1 MAVARFVITSN
12 VTVPQGTFTSGG
24 TPDGTGSWA
33 GPAGAWAE
41 GFPVTFLRGQVIEI
55 DTATT
60 AGAALQAAIGAGN
73 LRAYTDGDAVG
84 HAALG
89 N

>member
-1 MAVARFVITSN
+1 MAITRLVLTAT
-12 VTVPQGTFTSGG
+12 VTVPAGTATPVSGSSG
-24 TPDGTGSWA
+24 LVSWA

-41 GFPVTFLRGQVIEI
+41 GFPVTFLKGTVIEM
-55 DTATT
+55 DPATT

-73 LRAYTDGDAVG
+73 LRAYADADAVG
-84 HAALG
+84 HQALA

>member
-1 MAVARFVITSN
+1 M
-12 VTVPQGTFTSGG
+12 TF
-24 TPDGTGSWA
+24 A
-33 GPAGAWAE
+33 
-41 GFPVTFLRGQVIEI
+41 RGQVIEL

-60 AGAALQAAIGAGN
+60 AGAALQAAIGAAN
-73 LRAYTDGDAVG
+73 LRAYVQAQDDVG

>member
-1 MAVARFVITSN
+1 M
-12 VTVPQGTFTSGG
+12 
-24 TPDGTGSWA
+24 
-33 GPAGAWAE
+33 
-41 GFPVTFLRGQVIEI
+41 

-73 LRAYTDGDAVG
+73 LRTYVQGTDDVG
-84 HAALG
+84 HSGLS

>member
-1 MAVARFVITSN
+1 VLTAT
-12 VTVPQGTFTSGG
+12 VTVPQGTFT
-24 TPDGTGSWA
+24 PDSTTYGTGSWS

-41 GFPVTFLRGQVIEI
+41 GFPVTFGEGQVIEI

-73 LRAYTDGDAVG
+73 LRAYADTDAVG
-84 HAALG
+84 HAATG